1 MDARG
6 RLWFPWLHFLSSLG
20 WLQGRW
26 VPFPRG
32 AEQGKGQRRTCVG
45 QRGPREG
52 AEGRVSSH
60 RKTKGCR
67 TRGKCRSSSSW
78 RGAGVQDSCSFRTA
92 MQDLLQAGRAR
103 GRRVWSAGGLRA
115 PCPAVCSQGTSAQPP
130 QSLLGLPHAKA
141 KPRAAGLSL
150 PLSLPVP
157 AVSPGSAL
165 GFASIYLPAWWIFSK
180 GKGTARRGG
189 GCLPFRGALANKSH
203 LQPLHRPA
211 R

>member
-20 WLQGRW
+20 WLEGRW

-32 AEQGKGQRRTCVG
+32 AEQGKGQSRTCMG
-45 QRGPREG
+45 QREG
-52 AEGRVSSH
+52 AEGRGSSH

-67 TRGKCRSSSSW
+67 TRGNAGAAAAGGEQQCRTPAA
-78 RGAGVQDSCSFRTA
+78 AGTA

-103 GRRVWSAGGLRA
+103 ARRVWSAGGLRA
-115 PCPAVCSQGTSAQPP
+115 PCPAVCSQGTSAQPL
-130 QSLLGLPHAKA
+130 QSLLVLPHAKA
-141 KPRAAGLSL
+141 KQRTAELSL
-150 PLSLPVP
+150 PLSLPG
-157 AVSPGSAL
+157 SPGTVL
-165 GFASIYLPAWWIFSK
+165 GLASIYLPAWWIFSK
-180 GKGTARRGG
+180 GKGTVRRGG
-189 GCLPFRGALANKSH
+189 GCLPFHGALANKSH